1 MNSLAFDSI
10 VGAERNIARSSI
22 ALLCVLLVLPPS
34 SEAQTITPSRVRATI
49 GLGLGLSDDGNR
61 SGDGRHAVVS
71 GSFELPLA
79 NPFRIRIDAASTR
92 QPFPSAAVGDPDDT
106 AHVSRLTISLATVK
120 SPLAPITPYGGA
132 GIGFYRSTFERSS
145 TTQTRRG
152 AYLHG
157 GIEVHANDAIAVDG
171 EFGLHV
177 IPQTLY
183 PEGALLGEI
192 VARLKIAL

>member
-1 MNSLAFDSI
+1 MNSLTFGST
-10 VGAERNIARSSI
+10 VGAERNIAVSCI
-22 ALLCVLLVLPPS
+22 ALLSVLLVLPRS
-34 SEAQTITPSRVRATI
+34 SEAQTITPSRVRATV

-71 GSFELPLA
+71 GSYELPLA
-79 NPFRIRIDAASTR
+79 NALRIRVDAAGTH
-92 QPFPSAAVGDPDDT
+92 QPIPPALVGDPAET
-106 AHVSRLTISLATVK
+106 AHISRLTISLATVK
-120 SPLAPITPYGGA
+120 SPFAPLTPYAGA
-132 GIGFYRSTFERSS
+132 GFGFYRATFDRSS

-157 GIEVHANDAIAVDG
+157 GIEVRANDAIAIDG
-171 EFGLHV
+171 EFGVHI